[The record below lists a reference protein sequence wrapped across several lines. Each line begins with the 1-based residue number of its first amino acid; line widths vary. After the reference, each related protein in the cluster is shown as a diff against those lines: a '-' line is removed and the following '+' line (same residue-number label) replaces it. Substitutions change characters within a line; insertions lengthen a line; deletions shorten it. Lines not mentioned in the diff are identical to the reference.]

1 MNLLGQPAYYVDGGR
16 IVASRVISTRIE
28 QKKSGEET
36 VVAELES
43 GVAMAADRV
52 CTSVQEL
59 LVQLKRDYENESQK

>member
-1 MNLLGQPAYYVDGGR
+1 MNLLGQPAYYVDGGQ

-43 GVAMAADRV
+43 GVAMAANRV
-52 CTSVQEL
+52 CTSVQDL
-59 LVQLKRDYENESQK
+59 LVQLKRDFEARQG